1 LANTAYTVTLAT
13 NSGFSGPVSFA
24 LACLPANTSAGFNP
38 ASLSGPGSSTLSVTT
53 ATNTPAGTYTLTI
66 RGTNAAFATNTMVSL
81 IVSSPPSRPKIAAV
95 RLNGDKFVFRGMNG
109 APGLPCS
116 VLASTN
122 LLMPLTQWTIVSTN
136 LFDANGNFSFTNTAS
151 PDAPQQFY
159 LLELRSVIG
168 RAHHFISEWR
178 RR

>member
-1 LANTAYTVTLAT
+1 
-13 NSGFSGPVSFA
+13 
-24 LACLPANTSAGFNP
+24 
-38 ASLSGPGSSTLSVTT
+38 
-53 ATNTPAGTYTLTI
+53 
-66 RGTNAAFATNTMVSL
+66 MVSL